1 MLEQIP
7 KYRGGFFLFIFF
19 WDLFSIYFW
28 RLNHYHLPE
37 WLRESISELI
47 HGSCNLDSQLI
58 SDCDVYV
65 DSNYLKKKCFRLGV
79 SQNVEE
85 ASFVFGYL
93 PEIFVLFDVFR
104 DEM

>member
-1 MLEQIP
+1 MPKKWFMLEQIP

-19 WDLFSIYFW
+19 WDLFSSYFL

-37 WLRESISELI
+37 WLRESISKLI

-65 DSNYLKKKCFRLGV
+65 DSNYLKKKMLQIRGIPKCRRGFFCFWLSTRNFCV
-79 SQNVEE
+79 
-85 ASFVFGYL
+85 
-93 PEIFVLFDVFR
+93 I
-104 DEM
+104 